1 MHLHAHNVMHGDLK
15 AVNVLIDDGP
25 KALLTD
31 FGLSKIKANSNSKL
45 TKTSGMPQGS
55 LYWTAPEIFQGKR
68 MKTPC
73 DIYALAMTIFEV
85 ALFVFFPLASILTV
99 HKRTTIRSLL
109 ERCHG
114 QMDNSSWLKIL

>member
-25 KALLTD
+25 KALLSD

-45 TKTSGMPQGS
+45 TKASAIPQGS
-55 LYWTAPEIFQGKR
+55 LYWAAPEIFQGKR

-73 DIYALAMTIFEV
+73 SIYSLAMTMFEV
-85 ALFVFFPLASILTV
+85 VLFPLAPILIS
-99 HKRTTIRSLL
+99 H
-109 ERCHG
+109 
-114 QMDNSSWLKIL
+114 